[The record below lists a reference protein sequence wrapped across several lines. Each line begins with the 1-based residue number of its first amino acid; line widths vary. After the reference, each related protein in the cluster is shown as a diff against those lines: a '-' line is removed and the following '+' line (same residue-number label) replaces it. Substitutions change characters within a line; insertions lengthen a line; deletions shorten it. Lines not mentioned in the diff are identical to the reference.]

1 MFDIGFP
8 ELLII
13 SIVALLVIGPDKL
26 PETIRAMSL
35 WMGRFRRSFAKI
47 KQEIENEIGADEI
60 KAQLYNESIME
71 DIEKS
76 RKTLEEVKDS
86 VTGVINEV
94 DSTVTEIKKTPA
106 NSLAQSSDEATDEV
120 SGEASG
126 EASDEVSDEVSDED
140 SDEELSKPLETKP
153 LQIQE

>member
-13 SIVALLVIGPDKL
+13 SVVALLVIGPDKL
-26 PETIRAMSL
+26 PATIRTVSL
-35 WMGRFRRSFAKI
+35 WMGRFRRSFSKI

-60 KAQLYNESIME
+60 KAQLYNESIMQ

-76 RKTLEEVKDS
+76 RKTLEEVKDN
-86 VTGVINEV
+86 VTGAINEV
-94 DSTVTEIKKTPA
+94 DSSVSEIKTSEIKATPV
-106 NSLAQSSDEATDEV
+106 NSLA
-120 SGEASG
+120 
-126 EASDEVSDEVSDED
+126 EASDEVSDEEQNN
-140 SDEELSKPLETKP
+140 PLETKP